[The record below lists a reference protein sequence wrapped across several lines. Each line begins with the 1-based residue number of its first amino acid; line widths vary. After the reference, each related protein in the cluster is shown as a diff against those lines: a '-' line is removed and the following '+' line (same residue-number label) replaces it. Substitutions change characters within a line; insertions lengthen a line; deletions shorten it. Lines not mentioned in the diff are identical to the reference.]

1 LIGKSDVYRRA
12 LRVLG
17 IIAAIMISGRASA
30 QETAVTRIDLPIG
43 RAYPYRAAEVITRV
57 TVANPSVADAVVV
70 SEREIVVNAVAAG
83 EGDLILW
90 LQSGAR
96 VHFRVQVHTP
106 ADRMQIALGVKFA
119 EVRRDALRELGVSAV
134 YRDKNVRAGT
144 GGLNSDNPID
154 PVRGT
159 FTIPSAS
166 RFLTVL
172 TDFGT
177 DDLLAFLE
185 AQEQNGKAHVLAEPT
200 IMTANRELATF
211 LAGGEL
217 PIPVVQGSGGGPGA
231 QSAVTI
237 TYREF
242 GIRLKFTPEIVS
254 DSLIKLQVSPEVSDL
269 DFSNAILLQGFR
281 IPAFRTRRIEST
293 VDVRRNT
300 SLVLSGLF
308 SNSDEYVKTGVPLLK
323 DIPILGQ
330 LFSSTRYQRNESE
343 LIVIVTPMIVDPL
356 RPRAEDIMRFQTDTT
371 KPAIDA
377 LKRRLPPNQRRP

>member
-1 LIGKSDVYRRA
+1 MIGKSDVYRRA
-12 LRVLG
+12 LGVLG
-17 IIAAIMISGRASA
+17 IIAAMMISGRASA

-134 YRDKNVRAGT
+134 YRDKNVRVGS
-144 GGLNSDNPID
+144 GNLNSDNPID
-154 PVRGT
+154 QTTGT

-177 DDLLAFLE
+177 DDLLAFLD
-185 AQEQNGKAHVLAEPT
+185 AQEQNGRAHVLAEPT

-217 PIPVVQGSGGGPGA
+217 PIPVVQSAAGAGA
-231 QSAVTI
+231 QSAISVQ
-237 TYREF
+237 YREF

-254 DSLIKLQVSPEVSDL
+254 DSLIKLTVAPEVSDL
-269 DFSNAILLQGFR
+269 DFTNAVLLQGFR

-308 SNSDEYVKTGVPLLK
+308 SNSDERVKTGVPLLK

-330 LFSSTRYQRNESE
+330 LFSSTRYQKNETE

-356 RPRAEDIMRFQTDTT
+356 RPRAEDIMRFQPDTT

>member
-1 LIGKSDVYRRA
+1 MIGKSDVYRRA
-12 LRVLG
+12 LRALG
-17 IIAAIMISGRASA
+17 IIAAMMISVRVSA

-57 TVANPSVADAVVV
+57 TVANPSTADAVVV
-70 SEREIVVNAVAAG
+70 SEREIVVNATAAG
-83 EGDLILW
+83 EGDIIIW

-106 ADRMQIALGVKFA
+106 ADRMQIALAVKFA

-144 GGLNSDNPID
+144 GGLNNDGPID
-154 PVRGT
+154 PVTGR

-177 DDLLAFLE
+177 DDLLAFLD
-185 AQEQNGKAHVLAEPT
+185 AQEQNGRAHLLAEPT

-217 PIPVVQGSGGGPGA
+217 PIPVVQGGTAGA

-237 TYREF
+237 QYREF
-242 GIRLKFTPEIVS
+242 GIRLRFTPEIVS
-254 DSLIKLQVSPEVSDL
+254 DSLIKLQVVPEVSDL
-269 DFSNAILLQGFR
+269 DFTNAILLQGFR
-281 IPAFRTRRIEST
+281 VPAFRTRRIEST

-308 SNSDEYVKTGVPLLK
+308 SNSDEVVKTGVPLLK

-330 LFSSTRYQRNESE
+330 LFSSTRYQKNESE
-343 LIVIVTPMIVDPL
+343 LIVVVTPMIVDPL

-371 KPAIDA
+371 KPAVEA

>member
-12 LRVLG
+12 LRALG
-17 IIAAIMISGRASA
+17 IIAAMMISVRVSA
-30 QETAVTRIDLPIG
+30 QETAVTRIYLPIG

-57 TVANPSVADAVVV
+57 TVANPATADAVVV
-70 SEREIVVNAVAAG
+70 SEREIVVNATAAG
-83 EGDLILW
+83 EGDIIIW

-106 ADRMQIALGVKFA
+106 ADRMQIALAVKFA

-144 GGLNSDNPID
+144 GGLNNDGPID
-154 PVRGT
+154 PVTGR

-177 DDLLAFLE
+177 DDLLAFLD
-185 AQEQNGKAHVLAEPT
+185 AQEQNGRAHLLAEPT

-217 PIPVVQGSGGGPGA
+217 PIPVVQGGTAGA

-237 TYREF
+237 QYREF
-242 GIRLKFTPEIVS
+242 GIRLRFTPEIVS
-254 DSLIKLQVSPEVSDL
+254 DSLIKLQVVPEVSDL
-269 DFSNAILLQGFR
+269 DFTNAILLQGFR
-281 IPAFRTRRIEST
+281 VPAFRTRRIEST

-308 SNSDEYVKTGVPLLK
+308 SNSDEVVKTGVPLLK

-330 LFSSTRYQRNESE
+330 LFSSTRYQKNESE
-343 LIVIVTPMIVDPL
+343 LIVVVTPMIVDPL

-371 KPAIDA
+371 KPAVEA

>member
-12 LRVLG
+12 LRALG
-17 IIAAIMISGRASA
+17 IIAAMMISVRVSA

-57 TVANPSVADAVVV
+57 TVANPATADAVVV
-70 SEREIVVNAVAAG
+70 SEREIVINATAAG
-83 EGDLILW
+83 EGDIIIW
-90 LQSGAR
+90 MQSGAR

-134 YRDKNVRAGT
+134 YRDKNVRVGS
-144 GGLNSDNPID
+144 GNLNNDGPID
-154 PVRGT
+154 PTTGR

-177 DDLLAFLE
+177 DDLLAFLD
-185 AQEQNGKAHVLAEPT
+185 AQEQNGRAHMLAEPT
-200 IMTANRELATF
+200 IMTANREVATF

-217 PIPVVQGSGGGPGA
+217 PIPVVQAAAGAGA
-231 QSAVTI
+231 QSAISVQ
-237 TYREF
+237 YREF
-242 GIRLKFTPEIVS
+242 GIRLRFTPEIVS
-254 DSLIKLQVSPEVSDL
+254 DSLIKLNVAPEVSDL
-269 DFSNAILLQGFR
+269 DFTNAVLLQGFR
-281 IPAFRTRRIEST
+281 IPAFRTRKMEST

-300 SLVLSGLF
+300 SLVVSGLF
-308 SNSDEYVKTGVPLLK
+308 SNSDEVVKTGVPLLK

-330 LFSSTRYQRNESE
+330 LFSSTRYQKNESE
-343 LIVIVTPMIVDPL
+343 LIVVVTPIMIDPL

-371 KPAIDA
+371 KPAVEA

>member
-30 QETAVTRIDLPIG
+30 QEVAVTRVDLPIG

-57 TVANPSVADAVVV
+57 TVANPAIADAVVV

-83 EGDLILW
+83 EGDIILW

-134 YRDKNVRAGT
+134 YRDKNVRVGT

-154 PVRGT
+154 QTTGT

-177 DDLLAFLE
+177 DDLLAFLD
-185 AQEQNGKAHVLAEPT
+185 AQEQNGRAHVLAEPT

-217 PIPVVQGSGGGPGA
+217 PIPVVQSAAGAGA
-231 QSAVTI
+231 QSAISI

-242 GIRLKFTPEIVS
+242 GIRLRFTPEIVS
-254 DSLIKLQVSPEVSDL
+254 DSLIKLTVAPEVSDL
-269 DFSNAILLQGFR
+269 DFTNAVLLQGFR

-308 SNSDEYVKTGVPLLK
+308 SNSDERVKTGVPLLK

-330 LFSSTRYQRNESE
+330 LFSSTRYQKNETE
-343 LIVIVTPMIVDPL
+343 LIVVVTPIIVDPL

>member
-17 IIAAIMISGRASA
+17 IIAAMMISGRVSA

-57 TVANPSVADAVVV
+57 TVANPSIVDAVVV
-70 SEREIVVNAVAAG
+70 SEREIVINAVAAG
-83 EGDLILW
+83 EGDIILW

-106 ADRMQIALGVKFA
+106 ADRMQIALAVKFA

-144 GGLNSDNPID
+144 GNLNSDNPID
-154 PVRGT
+154 PTNGT

-177 DDLLAFLE
+177 DDLLAFLD
-185 AQEQNGKAHVLAEPT
+185 AQEQNGRAHLLAEPT

-217 PIPVVQGSGGGPGA
+217 PIPVVQSAAGAGA
-231 QSAVTI
+231 QSAISI

-242 GIRLKFTPEIVS
+242 GIRLRFTPEIVS
-254 DSLIKLQVSPEVSDL
+254 DSLIKLTVAPEVSDL
-269 DFSNAILLQGFR
+269 DFTNAVLLQGFR
-281 IPAFRTRRIEST
+281 IPALRTRRIEST

-308 SNSDEYVKTGVPLLK
+308 SNSDERVKTGVPLLK

-330 LFSSTRYQRNESE
+330 LFSSTRYQKNESE
-343 LIVIVTPMIVDPL
+343 LIVIVTPMIVDPM
-356 RPRAEDIMRFQTDTT
+356 RPRAEDIMRFQQDTT